1 MEWSNVE
8 VGFLKECQ
16 VLEPKLTYGSY
27 GFVPLHELRYHE
39 KLRQLE
45 SDRAEQKVH
54 QSNQAQHQQ
63 QQQMDIDCNSFAQ
76 QQEFN
81 HHNADSRKR
90 RTCDENGDEEN
101 GPLQDISHANKKF
114 RHYFVFRGG
123 NNTRSA
129 SFTKSP
135 KCSKGPAPSYGYSTL
150 HHESFLLNPATN
162 IDLPQLITNNKSK
175 LILTC
180 DSKKYGTDSELENML
195 LSTHG
200 CTVYHCHRDEIEF

>member
-45 SDRAEQKVH
+45 LDRAEQKVH
-54 QSNQAQHQQ
+54 QSNQAQQQQ
-63 QQQMDIDCNSFAQ
+63 QQQMDIDCNNFAQ

-114 RHYFVFRGG
+114 RHWVEI
-123 NNTRSA
+123 THA
-129 SFTKSP
+129 Q
-135 KCSKGPAPSYGYSTL
+135 
-150 HHESFLLNPATN
+150 HHLQNLQNVQKTQHRAMDTPR
-162 IDLPQLITNNKSK
+162 
-175 LILTC
+175 
-180 DSKKYGTDSELENML
+180 
-195 LSTHG
+195 
-200 CTVYHCHRDEIEF
+200 CTMNRFY